1 VGREVVADDDVIAL
15 ERWHETLFD
24 IRQEGLSGHGVI
36 KHAWRGHPLR
46 RRPATKVIVCR
57 AGNGRLAA
65 PFVLAAVPSIT
76 SRVVSRV
83 PCSRIQRRRARATSA
98 RFCSAARRLFFEGD
112 LMTLEEALYRAAAAG
127 NPSLV
132 HRRDHLI
139 QRQVRLVHNQREQ
152 TVRVLPQRRRT
163 RRRAASRRNSSCR
176 ERTLPI

>member
-24 IRQEGLSGHGVI
+24 IRQEGLSGHEVI

-98 RFCSAARRLFFEGD
+98 RFYSADKALIVPQLNVLAIQKLPRFIDRLCV
-112 LMTLEEALYRAAAAG
+112 LTASLSSIAWINSEA
-127 NPSLV
+127 V
-132 HRRDHLI
+132 
-139 QRQVRLVHNQREQ
+139 E
-152 TVRVLPQRRRT
+152 
-163 RRRAASRRNSSCR
+163 
-176 ERTLPI
+176 